1 MKDIQ
6 DSFESLKEK
15 IKKYNPQCDFW
26 MLEKA
31 FNLSVVAHSGQQRV
45 SGEPYVTHPL
55 RVAHIL
61 ADIELDCD
69 SIVAGLLH
77 DTVEDTTYNYDD
89 IKELFGEHIAMLV
102 EGVTKLGK
110 IPYSTK
116 EEQQIE
122 NLRKMF
128 FAMAKDIRVILIK
141 LADRLHNMQTLKSMP
156 EEKQREKA
164 RETMEV
170 YAPLA
175 HRLGM
180 SKIKWELE
188 DLSLRYLDPVAY
200 HEIAEHIAQ
209 KRKQREDYL
218 ENVKDTLHTK
228 LDGLGISAHIEG
240 RAKHFYSIYRKMY
253 TNNIAIDEIY
263 DLLAVRVIVDS
274 INECYA
280 VLGLVHELF
289 KPIPGRFKDYIA
301 MPKKN
306 MYQSLHTS
314 LIGPTG
320 RPFEIQIRTWE
331 MHKIAEVGIAAHWK
345 YKEGFTG
352 ESDMDSKLEWVRQL
366 LDIHKDLTDA
376 EEFMNTLKIDLFE
389 DEVFV
394 FSPKGDVINLPAGS
408 CPIDFAYAIHSA
420 IGNKTTG
427 AKINGKIVPL
437 DHAMING
444 DIVEIITSSVP
455 HGPSRDWLKIVK
467 TSQARKKINE
477 WFKKENREENI
488 QRGKDSLEKEM
499 KRNGLPLTLLHKKEW
514 MEPIYKRYTLNALD
528 DLFATIGFGGLPVA
542 KVITRI
548 KEENRKT
555 EKPEVD
561 EITEISETKPRS
573 NKNSNGIV
581 VRGIENCLVRFSR
594 CCNPVPGDEI
604 VGYITRGRGVSVHR
618 KDCINVRNLENS
630 VLQEGERFIDVWWA
644 DEHKASYYTD
654 IQVVANDRQG
664 LVLEVTNAVSELK
677 INLSALNARGTKD
690 GLGIVNLTVEIKNKE
705 QLEKALKRFWKIH
718 GVTSVIRTK
727 Q

>member
-1 MKDIQ
+1 VQEIEN
-6 DSFESLKEK
+6 SFESLKGK
-15 IKKYNPQCDFW
+15 IRKYNPQCDFW

-31 FNLSVVAHSGQQRV
+31 FNLSVVAHSGQQRI

-55 RVAHIL
+55 EVAHIL

-77 DTVEDTTYNYDD
+77 DTVEDTTYNFDD

-141 LADRLHNMQTLKSMP
+141 LADRLHNMQTLKSMT

-209 KRKQREDYL
+209 KRKQREEYL
-218 ENVKDTLHTK
+218 ENVKETLHAK
-228 LDGLGISAHIEG
+228 LNGLGITAHIEG

-345 YKEGFTG
+345 YKEGFIG
-352 ESDMDSKLEWVRQL
+352 ASDMDSKLEWVRQL
-366 LDIHKDLTDA
+366 LEIHKDLTDA

-408 CPIDFAYAIHSA
+408 NPIDFAYAIHSA

-437 DHAMING
+437 DYTLING

-455 HGPSRDWLKIVK
+455 HGPSRDWLKIIK

-477 WFKKENREENI
+477 WFKKENRDENI
-488 QRGKDSLEKEM
+488 VRGKDALEKEM
-499 KRNGLPLTLLHKKEW
+499 KRNGLPLTLLNKKEW
-514 MEPIYKRYTLNALD
+514 MEPIYKRYTLNALE
-528 DLFATIGFGGLPVA
+528 DLFATIGFGGLAVA

-548 KEENRKT
+548 KDEYRKT
-555 EKPEVD
+555 EKPEID
-561 EITEISETKPRS
+561 DITEITETKPRS
-573 NKNSNGIV
+573 NSNSNGIV

-630 VLQEGERFIDVWWA
+630 VLQEGARFIDVWWA

-677 INLSALNARGTKD
+677 INLNALNARGTKD
-690 GLGIVNLTVEIKNKE
+690 GLGIVNMTVEIKNKE
-705 QLEKALKRFWKIH
+705 QLDKAINRFWKIQ